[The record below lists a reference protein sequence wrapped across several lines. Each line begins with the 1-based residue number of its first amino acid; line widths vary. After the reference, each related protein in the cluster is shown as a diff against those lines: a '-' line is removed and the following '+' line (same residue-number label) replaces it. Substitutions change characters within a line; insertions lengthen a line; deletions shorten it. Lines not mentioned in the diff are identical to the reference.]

1 MAVSFWA
8 VFCVIYGI
16 CTLLLPRKAGRMF
29 VWHGFLAGMSVA
41 FFCLHFLPGVF
52 EQDMFYSVIAGVLG
66 GVALGTAV
74 EKHHPIS
81 GSLVGG
87 IIMEFIQH
95 RKCWK
100 AGNYPG
106 CLKRRRLSVCIL
118 CRCVARRSRTAG
130 MSVARRRWTAGI
142 LAGGMA
148 GFHADI
154 IGIAEKC
161 LQSSS
166 AL

>member
-81 GSLVGG
+81 GSLVCFWLAALLWSLFSTGNVGNLAIILGALSGG
-87 IIMEFIQH
+87 ACLYVSCAAVLPEG
-95 RKCWK
+95 
-100 AGNYPG
+100 AGPRE
-106 CLKRRRLSVCIL
+106 CLWR
-118 CRCVARRSRTAG
+118 G
-130 MSVARRRWTAGI
+130 
-142 LAGGMA
+142 AGGVL
-148 GFHADI
+148 GFWVGVWLDFMRI
-154 IGIAEKC
+154 
-161 LQSSS
+161 S
-166 AL
+166 